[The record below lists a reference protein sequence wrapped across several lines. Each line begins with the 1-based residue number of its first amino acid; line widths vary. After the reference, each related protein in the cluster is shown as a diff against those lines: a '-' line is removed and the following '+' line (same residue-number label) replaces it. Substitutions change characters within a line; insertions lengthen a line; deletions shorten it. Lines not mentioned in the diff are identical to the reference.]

1 MKQDELRK
9 LAANGSRIDMI
20 VAVIGEFTDDMH
32 RPHCEAY
39 EAAKYLSAHMPAGSE
54 PLFAPDDDVY
64 PLTPDKE
71 DSLKNQFKTIRA
83 ALRENF
89 SEEKVR
95 FACQLIDM
103 MRSGASGTDCSTT
116 TASGVSKGVSV
127 TGGASSSTSSDTSSS
142 INDLYGKADGEQE
155 ISVLDMKV
163 AIIGELSD
171 DRHRGVP
178 MALKMADEAEAQLKK
193 RGLALYEPDDG
204 EYDVDTVS
212 PGKGS
217 ESEFKQLRAALR
229 ENFSREKLQRAI
241 WLIRDL
247 RDQGNPKFESRSESV
262 SKASTRSTSSGRGST
277 TCEGT
282 SRSRSETGG
291 FNQSTSSNHSQQST
305 QGKGKKL
312 VALIWSAVVVAIGV
326 IVAAII
332 KFVK

>member
-1 MKQDELRK
+1 MKQVELDK

-32 RPHCEAY
+32 RSKCEAY
-39 EAAKYLSAHMPAGSE
+39 EAAKYLSAHMPAGLE
-54 PLFAPDDDVY
+54 PLFEPDDGVY
-64 PLTPDKE
+64 PLIPDKD
-71 DSLKNQFKTIRA
+71 DSLKNQFKTIRT

-103 MRSGASGTDCSTT
+103 MRSGASGTNRTT
-116 TASGVSKGVSV
+116 TSASGVSVGVSV
-127 TGGASSSTSSDTSSS
+127 AVGASSSTSSDASSS
-142 INDLYGKADGEQE
+142 INDLYGKADGEQK

-178 MALKMADEAEAQLKK
+178 MALKMADEAEVQLKK
-193 RGLALYEPDDG
+193 SGLALYESDDG

-212 PGKGS
+212 PGSGS
-217 ESEFKQLRAALR
+217 ESEFKRLQAALR

-247 RDQGNPKFESRSESV
+247 RDQGNPKYEARSESGP
-262 SKASTRSTSSGRGST
+262 KASTRSTSCGRSST
-277 TCEGT
+277 TSAGT
-282 SRSRSETGG
+282 SSSRSDARN
-291 FNQSTSSNHSQQST
+291 FNQSTFTNHSQAST
-305 QGKGKKL
+305 QGKGKKMA
-312 VALIWSAVVVAIGV
+312 VLIWTAVVVAIGV
-326 IVAAII
+326 IVAAIV
-332 KFVK
+332 KFFK

>member
-20 VAVIGEFTDDMH
+20 VAVIGEFTDDM
-32 RPHCEAY
+32 RRSKCESY

-54 PLFAPDDDVY
+54 PLFEPDDGVY
-64 PLTPDKE
+64 PLVPDKE

-103 MRSGASGTDCSTT
+103 IRSGASGTNRSTT
-116 TASGVSKGVSV
+116 SASGASEGVSV
-127 TGGASSSTSSDTSSS
+127 AGEASGSTSSDASSS
-142 INDLYGKADGEQE
+142 IDDLYGKADGEQK

-193 RGLALYEPDDG
+193 RGLTLYEPDDG

-212 PGKGS
+212 PGRGT

-247 RDQGNPKFESRSESV
+247 RDQGNPKYETRSESA
-262 SKASTRSTSSGRGST
+262 SKTSSRSASSVRGST
-277 TCEGT
+277 TSAET
-282 SRSRSETGG
+282 SSSRSETRG
-291 FNQSTSSNHSQQST
+291 FNHSTSTNHSQSST

-312 VALIWSAVVVAIGV
+312 AVLIWSAVVVAIGV